1 MTYNLCVKLIQ
12 QYKAKGQTDKL
23 AALADKID
31 VYYAAGRLTD
41 EEYTELQRMLVE
53 DEPIEE

>member
-12 QYKAKGQTDKL
+12 QYKAKGQTEKL
-23 AALADKID
+23 ADLANKID

-41 EEYTELQRMLVE
+41 EQYETLQEMLN
-53 DEPIEE
+53 DESEN